1 MDETLKKIIDEF
13 LIYPSTKSI
22 AFGGSSV
29 VKRDDGDSDIDI
41 YVFVDKE
48 IPVEKRY
55 SFIKKYSTEFE
66 IGCDYFGSGDEF
78 FVEDINKQLDIMY
91 FKTDWMEKEYINA
104 YRNFDAKNGYTT
116 CFLFTLKN
124 CKIIYDKY
132 NWLQDL
138 KDKLDKPYPKFLK
151 ENIIKRNMMLIKD
164 KPFASYYEQIKKAIK
179 RKDINSINHRIAAFM
194 ASYFDIIFANNEL
207 LHPGEKGLVD
217 YALKNCKI
225 LPVRFEKNINA
236 LLNQPNSN
244 TLEILDDMIIKLKN
258 STRRRRKKL

>member
-1 MDETLKKIIDEF
+1 MHKTLRKIIDEF
-13 LIYPSTKSI
+13 LDYPQVNSI

-29 VKRDDGDSDIDI
+29 VKRDDKDSDIDI
-41 YVFVDKE
+41 YIFVE
-48 IPVEKRY
+48 QEVSVEKRY

-91 FKTDWMEKEYINA
+91 FKTDWIEKEYINTF
-104 YRNFDAKNGYTT
+104 RNFDAKNGYTT
-116 CFLFTLKN
+116 CFLFMLKN
-124 CKIIYDKY
+124 CEIIYDKY
-132 NWLQDL
+132 GWLKNF
-138 KDKLDKPYPKFLK
+138 KDELDKPYPKFLR
-151 ENIIKRNMMLIKD
+151 ENIIKRNLMLMKD
-164 KPFASYYEQIKKAIK
+164 KPFASYYEQIKKAIQ
-179 RKDINSINHRIAAFM
+179 RNDRNSINHRIAAFM

-225 LPVRFEKNINA
+225 LPVRFKKNIES
-236 LLNQPNSN
+236 LLTQPNSN

-258 STRRRRKKL
+258 SVKYRSRRK